1 MKKWLIIQFLLIVA
15 LFYAGL
21 HLLIEERNYLKGFYP
36 ESYEK
41 AGYYLNISAFCVALT
56 GLYVGYVVRRVDFFE
71 GVMLALLSFLM
82 VLYTVFLG
90 LGEEVIR
97 VEMMLRWVGHY
108 IILTLFLVGFM
119 LLSSVQVKKI

>member
-41 AGYYLNISAFCVALT
+41 AGYY
-56 GLYVGYVVRRVDFFE
+56 
-71 GVMLALLSFLM
+71 
-82 VLYTVFLG
+82 
-90 LGEEVIR
+90 
-97 VEMMLRWVGHY
+97 
-108 IILTLFLVGFM
+108 
-119 LLSSVQVKKI
+119 